1 MEELQTSFIQSN
13 ENQTDDLSFFGPSSS
28 DGVKFAYLHLIQSSA
43 LTCYFTM

>member
-13 ENQTDDLSFFGPSSS
+13 ENQTDDLLFFGPSSS